1 MRIDN
6 GAYKLHIF
14 SPKIQLIMNDSYIP
28 YDRVFDLHMPKSQEE
43 QQEIDLFNKFLSH
56 ICIKSTDNYI
66 TPPPVII
73 INGIAVATEGN
84 FSASVGKPKSRKT
97 FNVSALTATMLS
109 GKEILGYKANMPKGK
124 TRILYVDTEQSRVHC
139 KKVLDRI
146 IELAEITPED
156 ADKRIKFILLREF
169 NPQERRNIINKALAT
184 DPTIGFVVIDGI
196 RDLITDI
203 NSPSESVDIINDL
216 MRWTQVYDIHIHT
229 VLHLNK
235 QDDQI
240 RGHIGTELSNKAETV
255 LKVVRNKENTDISEV
270 HPMVTRDQEFE
281 SFAFRINEKGLP
293 ELIEGFSFAKED
305 VMTLDRITV
314 DQHKSALDAVFS
326 DNKIL
331 AYGELV
337 KTLQQEYAAIGYR
350 RGKTSIVTLLKQLR
364 NSGIIECNN
373 KKYKYNID
381 NLKHIKS

>member
-1 MRIDN
+1 
-6 GAYKLHIF
+6 
-14 SPKIQLIMNDSYIP
+14 
-28 YDRVFDLHMPKSQEE
+28 
-43 QQEIDLFNKFLSH
+43 
-56 ICIKSTDNYI
+56 
-66 TPPPVII
+66 
-73 INGIAVATEGN
+73 
-84 FSASVGKPKSRKT
+84 
-97 FNVSALTATMLS
+97 
-109 GKEILGYKANMPKGK
+109 
-124 TRILYVDTEQSRVHC
+124 
-139 KKVLDRI
+139 
-146 IELAEITPED
+146 
-156 ADKRIKFILLREF
+156 
-169 NPQERRNIINKALAT
+169 
-184 DPTIGFVVIDGI
+184 
-196 RDLITDI
+196 
-203 NSPSESVDIINDL
+203 